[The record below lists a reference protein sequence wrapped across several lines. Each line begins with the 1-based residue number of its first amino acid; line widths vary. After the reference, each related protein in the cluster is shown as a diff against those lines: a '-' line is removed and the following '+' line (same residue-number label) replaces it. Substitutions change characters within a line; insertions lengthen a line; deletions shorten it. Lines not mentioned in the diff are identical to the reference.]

1 MEPAGLPLRGD
12 GATPGD
18 GEIDMKLM
26 RIVAVFWVGLA
37 VVALLLVGGCGGP
50 SPSSTTVTTTTTTAT
65 SSSPTFGQLADSGK
79 TVFASACAKCHGDQG
94 QGITGPTLVGASAN
108 LVKYGT
114 AQQLLS
120 FVGTSMPLDAPGSL
134 SHQEYLQLLC
144 FLLVQNND
152 ASGSAAFNENA
163 LGSVQLK

>member
-1 MEPAGLPLRGD
+1 
-12 GATPGD
+12 
-18 GEIDMKLM
+18 
-26 RIVAVFWVGLA
+26 LA

-50 SPSSTTVTTTTTTAT
+50 SPSSTTVTTTTTTTT

-79 TVFASACAKCHGDQG
+79 TVFASRCAKCHGDQG

-120 FVGTSMPLDAPGSL
+120 FIGTSMPLDAPGSL
-134 SHQEYLQLLC
+134 SQQQYLQVLA
-144 FLLVQNND
+144 FLLVQNNYLATNTVLD
-152 ASGSAAFNENA
+152 TSRLDSY
-163 LGSVQLK
+163 LLTK